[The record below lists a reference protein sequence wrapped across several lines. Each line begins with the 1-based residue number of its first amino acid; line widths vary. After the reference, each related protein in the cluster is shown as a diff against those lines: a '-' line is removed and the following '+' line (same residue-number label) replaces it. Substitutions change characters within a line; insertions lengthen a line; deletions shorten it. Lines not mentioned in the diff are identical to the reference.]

1 MLFDPLTRQL
11 DFVPSW
17 SWPAL
22 HLLWIVGGT
31 VFLLLHRRRPVTTLA
46 WLLAFWSVPL
56 LSGIAYFLFGPRRLD
71 REKGARQAARAGAAG
86 SAPEPREELIEGF
99 EAEQPLASI
108 ARATRAGEEPSAV
121 PTRAA
126 SLELY
131 ENGDSLYP
139 ALITAIDAARETL
152 NLEYYI
158 WQPDGIGE
166 RLRDALADAA
176 RRGVRVRLVFDS
188 IGAKNCTRLFWKP
201 LVDAGAELRTFNPPR
216 VWEPQPGKMNF
227 RTHRKILVADGRI
240 GFVGGINVSD
250 DNTTGEAGRGNREP
264 WRSTHARIEGRPV
277 GELQKVFLEDW
288 LYGLPLDRVE
298 AGEKTAKELLGDGD
312 GPTLPDDVERFFPDI
327 EPPSSGPWVQIV
339 DSGPDEDAADIRR
352 LYFTAINEARE
363 RLWITTPYF
372 VPDEP
377 IETALR
383 AAAAR
388 GVDVRLV
395 LPEEND
401 SKMVQ
406 AAAETYSAS
415 VMEEGVEVFMFQRL
429 MNHSK
434 TMVVDDSFSIVGTA
448 NMDNRSFRL
457 NFEVTA
463 AIWDEDVNRRLADLF
478 VQDLARSKRFDPE
491 ANDGGVGQR
500 LINNTARLLSPLL

>member
-17 SWPAL
+17 SWPVL

-46 WLLAFWSVPL
+46 WLLAFWSVPV
-56 LSGIAYFLFGPRRLD
+56 LSGVAYFLFGPRRLD
-71 REKGARQAARAGAAG
+71 REKGARQAAKAFAGEG
-86 SAPEPREELIEGF
+86 VPGPTEPRLDEL
-99 EAEQPLASI
+99 EAEYPLASI
-108 ARATRAGEEPSAV
+108 ARASRGDDAPSVA
-121 PTRAA
+121 PTRANDVT
-126 SLELY
+126 LY

-139 ALITAIDAARETL
+139 ALIEAIDSAAETL

-166 RLRDALADAA
+166 RLRDALARAA

-188 IGAKNCTRLFWKP
+188 IGAKNCTRIFWKP
-201 LVDAGAELRTFNPPR
+201 LADAGAELRTFNPPR

-227 RTHRKILVADGRI
+227 RTHRKILVADGRT

-264 WRSTHARIEGRPV
+264 WRSTHARITGRPV
-277 GELQKVFLEDW
+277 RELQKVFLEDW
-288 LYGLPLDRVE
+288 LYGLPLSRVE
-298 AGEKTAKELLGDGD
+298 AGERTAKELLGDGR
-312 GPTLPDDVERFFPDI
+312 PELPDDVERFFPDI
-327 EPPSSGPWVQIV
+327 EAPASGPWVQIV
-339 DSGPDEDAADIRR
+339 DSGPDETGTDIRR
-352 LYFTAINEARE
+352 LYFAAINEARE

-434 TMVVDDSFSIVGTA
+434 TMVVDDAFSIVGTA

-478 VQDLARSKRFDPE
+478 VQDLARSKRLDPE
-491 ANDGGVGQR
+491 AHDAGIGKR